1 MLLQDTVA
9 STGATYV
16 YPDSRLLQQ
25 RMEPISPKPAH
36 RPSKKRK
43 MKAVQPGDLNPH
55 VLDQDLTKLCGA
67 PQVLAGAKYT
77 IFRFES
83 ALWHGALPNT
93 STRPRYV
100 LIWSYTT
107 AKLGRQFQLT
117 H

>member
-43 MKAVQPGDLNPH
+43 MKAVQPGNMNPPPFTGT
-55 VLDQDLTKLCGA
+55 QGTICWSSPTTQSGLTRIPSRMSG
-67 PQVLAGAKYT
+67 
-77 IFRFES
+77 
-83 ALWHGALPNT
+83 
-93 STRPRYV
+93 
-100 LIWSYTT
+100 
-107 AKLGRQFQLT
+107 LGM
-117 H
+117 HACKKK